1 MLKASGGLTNA
12 TATHGVDFW
21 ATGTFD
27 EAKGKFVHGYNS
39 LAMPTDLQRCDYGNY
54 YASKTFYDPIND
66 IRVIYGWVM
75 EEGA

>member
-39 LAMPTDLQRCDYGNY
+39 ACHAYGST
-54 YASKTFYDPIND
+54 A
-66 IRVIYGWVM
+66 V
-75 EEGA
+75 